1 MVNARIIVRE
11 GDKYLWGDGTVFFD
25 RSPAEVLSNDISWKI
40 IRAIAERPKYARQI
54 ARELSLNE
62 QSVYYH
68 IKKLLSC
75 GVIEVV
81 EEQSVRGAR
90 AKKVFLSNDGIVILF
105 KSLEK
110 ASPHAYGYH
119 DKLCRF
125 FSDFVEGGMFL
136 GYIVVGSPEPHG
148 PFRAVARDGHYA
160 AHLSYFLGKCSTN
173 LGSFM
178 VRLDTD
184 IKAERLYDE
193 NLILIGGPI
202 TNMITSEVNQYLPV
216 KFVEPNYWSGLVDQ
230 EGVVYNGETDA
241 LISKV
246 RNPFNEEKSVV
257 VVAGIRHLGT
267 KSAII
272 GLTEFS
278 EQVLRTYSG
287 QTNYSM
293 VLRGYDQDGDGKVD
307 HVEVLRTYTSL

>member
-1 MVNARIIVRE
+1 MVSAGIVIQEEDR
-11 GDKYLWGDGTVFFD
+11 YLWGNGAVFFD
-25 RSPAEVLSNDISWKI
+25 SSPAEVLSSDMSWRI
-40 IRAIAERPKYARQI
+40 IRAISERPKYARQI

-68 IKKLLSC
+68 IRRLLSC
-75 GVIEVV
+75 GIVDVV
-81 EEQSVRGAR
+81 EEQSIRGAR
-90 AKKVFLSNDGIVILF
+90 AKKVFLSNDGVIILF
-105 KSLEK
+105 KNLK
-110 ASPHAYGYH
+110 RVSPQRYGSH
-119 DKLCRF
+119 DKLCSF
-125 FSDFVEGGMFL
+125 FSEFIREGMFK

-160 AHLSYFLGKCSTN
+160 AQLSYFLGRCS
-173 LGSFM
+173 GDPESFM

-184 IKAERLYDE
+184 VKAERLYDE

-202 TNMITSEVNQYLPV
+202 TNMVTSEVNQYLPV
-216 KFVEPNYWSGLVDQ
+216 KFVEPNYWSGLVDK
-230 EGVVYNGETDA
+230 EGVIYNGEADA
-241 LISKV
+241 LISKT
-246 RNPFNEEKSVV
+246 RNPYNSEKSVV

-278 EQVLRTYSG
+278 EQVLRSYGG

-293 VLRGYDQDGDGKVD
+293 VIRGYDQDGDGKID
-307 HVEVLRTYTSL
+307 HTEMLKAYAGL